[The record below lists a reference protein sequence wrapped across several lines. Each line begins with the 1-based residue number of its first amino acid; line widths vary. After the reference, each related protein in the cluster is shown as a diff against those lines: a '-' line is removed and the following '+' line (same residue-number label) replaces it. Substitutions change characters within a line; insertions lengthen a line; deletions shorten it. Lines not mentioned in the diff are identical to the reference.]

1 MAKINLFNI
10 LKLNTSFIMK
20 NNKNVRISLSSAKEK
35 GMIVSLG
42 DNQLLKF
49 IRQIQ
54 GRTFDKEYIDN
65 LYAQRN
71 HFKQLNNNK
80 EYSQKILN
88 IQKEIENYLYVPEL
102 LSVKVDTTKKDYK
115 EICKDGF
122 EVCINVNGNE
132 YKTKYIRLCAGAGQ
146 LRRNSAFFVDEK
158 IHDLLEHIMLC
169 GLNKSRI
176 GKINL
181 AKFSAYFALYTS
193 ATRQVRTPRICVVK
207 DYEYTLKN
215 QNVKWIYDNE
225 KGEKDIVDKTIDF
238 EINAFDGAGIVSPDM
253 AQKWQEDLGID
264 YLPASFILRSAWI
277 KGLVSIFDFKKF
289 AKEIAHKDTIVD
301 AWGAEY
307 NVNDIDVI
315 LTCSQFKMWKKY
327 ESWQEYMYY
336 HQRYHHVFGVARIT
350 KKQNNLYTPMNYQYL
365 QSNNFTPESIKSL
378 ADFSLDW
385 IKKIMTGDELY
396 AMLFLLGSHEDED
409 DYFEIENRQD
419 SYICKALMYNSDIL
433 NDNYVRNKINHM
445 LEKKIRQM
453 KIGKLL
459 VEGSYDFSIPDLYA
473 LCEHA
478 FGLEVHGLLGKREC
492 WNKRWVDKGT
502 NVVALMRSP
511 LVDFS
516 ENQKCFINHSDD
528 CKEWF
533 KYIYSGNIL
542 NIWGMEAIN
551 ASDADK
557 MLVRANSN
565 IG

>member
-1 MAKINLFNI
+1 
-10 LKLNTSFIMK
+10 
-20 NNKNVRISLSSAKEK
+20 
-35 GMIVSLG
+35 
-42 DNQLLKF
+42 
-49 IRQIQ
+49 
-54 GRTFDKEYIDN
+54 
-65 LYAQRN
+65 
-71 HFKQLNNNK
+71 
-80 EYSQKILN
+80 
-88 IQKEIENYLYVPEL
+88 
-102 LSVKVDTTKKDYK
+102 
-115 EICKDGF
+115 
-122 EVCINVNGNE
+122 
-132 YKTKYIRLCAGAGQ
+132 
-146 LRRNSAFFVDEK
+146 
-158 IHDLLEHIMLC
+158 
-169 GLNKSRI
+169 
-176 GKINL
+176 
-181 AKFSAYFALYTS
+181 
-193 ATRQVRTPRICVVK
+193 
-207 DYEYTLKN
+207 
-215 QNVKWIYDNE
+215 
-225 KGEKDIVDKTIDF
+225 
-238 EINAFDGAGIVSPDM
+238 
-253 AQKWQEDLGID
+253 
-264 YLPASFILRSAWI
+264 
-277 KGLVSIFDFKKF
+277 
-289 AKEIAHKDTIVD
+289 
-301 AWGAEY
+301 
-307 NVNDIDVI
+307 
-315 LTCSQFKMWKKY
+315 
-327 ESWQEYMYY
+327 
-336 HQRYHHVFGVARIT
+336 
-350 KKQNNLYTPMNYQYL
+350 
-365 QSNNFTPESIKSL
+365 
-378 ADFSLDW
+378 
-385 IKKIMTGDELY
+385 MTGDELY